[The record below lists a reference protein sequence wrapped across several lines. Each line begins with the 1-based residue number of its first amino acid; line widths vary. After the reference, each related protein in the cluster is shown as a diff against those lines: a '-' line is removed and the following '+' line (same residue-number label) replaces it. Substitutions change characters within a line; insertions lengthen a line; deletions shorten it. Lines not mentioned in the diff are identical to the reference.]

1 MQQAT
6 QKDHGLSNRELA
18 MILKALTPF
27 SASIESVCLFGSR
40 ACGQFKP
47 YSDIDLV
54 LFGNLQE
61 QEVARIYTLFDES
74 SLGLNVD
81 ILAYRHIDYLPL
93 KRHIDDNAKQLFTHQ
108 EIKTG
113 CYEP

>member
-1 MQQAT
+1 MQQVK
-6 QKDHGLSNRELA
+6 QKDHGLSNRELTI
-18 MILKALTPF
+18 ILNLLTPF
-27 SASIESVCLFGSR
+27 SASIESACLFGSR
-40 ACGQFKP
+40 ACGQFTP

-61 QEVARIYTLFDES
+61 QGAARIYTLLDDS
-74 SLGLNVD
+74 SLELSVD
-81 ILAYRHIDYLPL
+81 VLAYQYIHYAPL
-93 KRHIDDNAKQLFTHQ
+93 KRHIDDSAKQLFSHQ